1 MIQKLIFALG
11 AVVAFEGLILA
22 IAPSRTIEAIKKVA
36 ELDARYRS
44 YFGLIGLAVGTT
56 LLWLS
61 GV

>member
-1 MIQKLIFALG
+1 M
-11 AVVAFEGLILA
+11 LA

-36 ELDARYRS
+36 ELDVRYRS